1 MLVASLRQCVTT
13 YNLVRDDD
21 VLFLSKK
28 FFLHYNSSN
37 RLAYFAAILTS
48 VRLISLSSVLHNS
61 PDERKNK
68 KKTPNLMFDD
78 FNFYS
83 TIQI

>member
-13 YNLVRDDD
+13 YKLVSDDD

-37 RLAYFAAILTS
+37 RLAYFAAIFTS
-48 VRLISLSSVLHNS
+48 VRLISLSSVLQFAR
-61 PDERKNK
+61 RKEKQK
-68 KKTPNLMFDD
+68 KDTELNVR
-78 FNFYS
+78 
-83 TIQI
+83 